1 MDNDALLCNCTFWPP
16 RNRLPRGDWLGGWG
30 RPRSS
35 GRSWRWPPR
44 RGWREC
50 PAAPASGGQSSEAD
64 QWSAHGIP
72 GVLVLAPCGGLL
84 ARRELARA
92 FPFYQFLIQTHIINV
107 FVIWINIFDGWYSCI
122 LFVFVFQMY
131 WLCSLWFYST
141 HILKVCLNVA
151 GQHCRFKV
159 PYGQRLSFLHLH

>member
-50 PAAPASGGQSSEAD
+50 PAAQASGGQSRG
-64 QWSAHGIP
+64 W
-72 GVLVLAPCGGLL
+72 LVTSTRPTWCTRTGTVWGTACPQRTGQS
-84 ARRELARA
+84 
-92 FPFYQFLIQTHIINV
+92 FSFLSISDSDPHYKCICYLNIYFWWLIILHTICICISNV
-107 FVIWINIFDGWYSCI
+107 
-122 LFVFVFQMY
+122 
-131 WLCSLWFYST
+131 LCSIWFYST

-159 PYGQRLSFLHLH
+159 PYGQRLSFLHLQ